1 MVPRDMTSQEGL
13 KSCGVGLRVTALST
27 VESFFQ
33 TQFYLEV
40 TPIQIGL
47 VVGVFETN
55 SETKLNNTSPFMAFI
70 QIT

>member
-1 MVPRDMTSQEGL
+1 VELAFGL
-13 KSCGVGLRVTALST
+13 QLFLQLSL
-27 VESFFQ
+27 FFQ